1 MKKYIPTILIG
12 LAIIFVIGFII
23 RALMAPEDTSTS
35 NSQITQEDQAAL
47 KTGAT
52 LGDPNSKVIVTEF
65 GDYQCPACA
74 QWHVF
79 IKDTLLPKYQ
89 DKILFVFKNY
99 PLPIHKNA
107 KSAAYAVEA
116 AGLQGKFWEMHNLV
130 YENQTEW
137 ENESD
142 PNGKFEEYA
151 NRSGINVDQWK
162 KDRESSKV
170 KDIVEKDTNLG
181 EKLNLPGT
189 PSFLVNGVLIDT
201 SSEEDLIQAIEKAIA
216 QPQSQSQP
224 AQ

>member
-12 LAIIFVIGFII
+12 LAIIFVVVFIV
-23 RALMAPEDTSTS
+23 RALMAPESSQTGSSTE
-35 NSQITQEDQAAL
+35 ITQEDKDAL
-47 KTGAT
+47 RTGASI
-52 LGDPNSKVIVTEF
+52 GDPNSQVVVTEF

-79 IKDTLLPKYQ
+79 VKDSLLPKY
-89 DKILFVFKNY
+89 DGKILFVFKNF

-107 KSAAYAVEA
+107 ESAAYAVEA

-130 YENQTEW
+130 YENQQEW
-137 ENESD
+137 ENEANPD
-142 PNGKFEEYA
+142 GKFEEYA
-151 NRSGINVDQWK
+151 NRVGLNIDQWK
-162 KDRESSKV
+162 KDNGSGKI
-170 KDIVEKDTNLG
+170 KDLVEKDAKLA

-201 SSEEDLIQAIEKAIA
+201 KSEEALSQAIDQALA
-216 QPQSQSQP
+216 QPP